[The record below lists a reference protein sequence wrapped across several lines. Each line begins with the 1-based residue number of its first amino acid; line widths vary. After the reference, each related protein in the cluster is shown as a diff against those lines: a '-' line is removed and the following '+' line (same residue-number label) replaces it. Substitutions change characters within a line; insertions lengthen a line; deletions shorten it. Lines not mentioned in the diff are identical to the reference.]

1 MKFFNFKFSVFYFLL
16 VAVAG
21 AAEPLPLSIDYWK
34 DETFLKSFNGSY
46 RINARIEPNVT
57 AEEMDLLVS
66 IKELM
71 ADGKRKEALGKLEA
85 SALVKSSAAV
95 AFNAG
100 NIQFELGGLKQAAD
114 YYQSALKI
122 SPSFRRA
129 HRGLGFIY
137 VRENDWDKALASLS
151 EAIRLGDQDGSTYG
165 QLAYG
170 RMHKDQYASAL
181 QAFRLAQITQPE
193 NIHWKAGVAQCLQHL
208 KRNEEALALL
218 DEVIAVRPR
227 EVSYYL
233 LQSSIHLAMD
243 RQDEAITNLDLVRRM
258 GQLNAEN
265 HLLLANLHLRAG
277 NNRLARPLLM
287 EALGMEAK
295 PPLVS
300 TLNTLEFITQT
311 RDWKLARDFALTTDK
326 EYERVKGKLEQKQRR
341 LTALI
346 QIESGDDPEVGAAT
360 LERLVKTDPLDADSL
375 FLLGRYRASEK
386 RYEFAEMLFQQAQR
400 IDGHKYNVSLELA
413 KLYVATSRYSD
424 ALKQLDSALSIRQS
438 DAIQRYRQAV
448 ANLEE
453 AAR

>member
-16 VAVAG
+16 VAVAD
-21 AAEPLPLSIDYWK
+21 AAEPLPLSNDYWK

-57 AEEMDLLVS
+57 TEEIDLLVS

-71 ADGKRKEALGKLEA
+71 ADGKRKEALRKLEA

-129 HRGLGFIY
+129 HRGLGFVY
-137 VRENDWDKALASLS
+137 VRENDWDKALVSLS

-287 EALGMEAK
+287 EALGMQVK

-311 RDWKLARDFALTTDK
+311 RDWKLARNFALTTDK

-346 QIESGDDPEVGAAT
+346 KIESGDDPEVGAAT

-424 ALKQLDSALSIRQS
+424 ALKQLDTALNIRQS